1 MNRSYRSFRTPGLP
15 KADIDTY
22 IERVKPYIK
31 TLIVEQLKELQSAK
45 VQMHMWVQWKK
56 PVELIIE
63 LDPEDLEGAQDLEYL
78 GGSGDNF
85 IRVDKP
91 FNSKMTEQ
99 TQILASK
106 RCFDTQLNI
115 ENLEYLHIESK
126 PQ

>member
-56 PVELIIE
+56 PVELTIE
-63 LDPEDLEGAQDLEYL
+63 LDPEDLEGAQDLD

-91 FNSKMTEQ
+91 F
-99 TQILASK
+99 
-106 RCFDTQLNI
+106 
-115 ENLEYLHIESK
+115 
-126 PQ
+126 